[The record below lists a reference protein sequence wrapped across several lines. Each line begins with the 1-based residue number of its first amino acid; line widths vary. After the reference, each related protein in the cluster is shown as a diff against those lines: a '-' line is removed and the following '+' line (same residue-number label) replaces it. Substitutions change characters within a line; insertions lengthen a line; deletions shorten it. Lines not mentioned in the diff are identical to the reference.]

1 MVEEVRPP
9 AVPGQT
15 GGYVSAAPP
24 EKAPFDWSHV
34 ITPEAIAY
42 AEASAEREV
51 FHDLMGVQDL
61 GPMLRD
67 SAVIRTSA
75 GPAFLLGPHGQAEV
89 SRLLK
94 NMHAGWPAPGGKRT
108 EPK

>member
-1 MVEEVRPP
+1 M
-9 AVPGQT
+9 T
-15 GGYVSAAPP
+15 APP
-24 EKAPFDWSHV
+24 EKSPFDWSKV

-42 AEASAEREV
+42 AEESREREV
-51 FHDLMGVQDL
+51 FDALIAQDPL
-61 GPMLRD
+61 PMLRD

-94 NMHAGWPAPGGKRT
+94 NMHVGWPAPGGKRT
-108 EPK
+108 E